1 MNITDVSIRN
11 PVFAWMLMAST
22 MLFGIVAVSRLGVS
36 QYPDVDYPNISVS
49 VGWPGASP
57 AAVERE
63 LLEPLEQAISQV
75 EGVQSMQSKASAG
88 SARITVVFD
97 MSRDVDLA
105 LQDVQA
111 RVGSA
116 TRQLPKDVQPPSVSK
131 SNPDDQPILT
141 IGVSGPFSRQV
152 LADVAAYQVQEKIQT
167 VAGVGQITLTGYLA
181 RNIRIWLDA
190 SRMSEKGVVANDI
203 INAIR
208 TEHVEVPGGSLET
221 GGRSLNVRLLGEAV
235 DLTEFRK
242 LVIKRAKSTGTGTV
256 TTGSSGAT
264 GGAGG
269 SAGSSAAATTSSVP
283 VYLEDVAD
291 VEDGFEDA
299 TSLARLDGV
308 PLQALGVLKQRGTNA
323 VSVAKAVHAKVD
335 EIQRSLP
342 EGMKVEVLFDST
354 VFIEESVSELELEL
368 GMAVLLTAVVCWLFL
383 GSLSSTINV
392 VLAIPMSLLGTVAVI
407 YFFGFTLN
415 TFTLLGLSLA
425 VGLVVDDAVM
435 VMENIYRH
443 AEMGKNRV
451 LAAADGTKEITF
463 AALAATLAV
472 IAIFLPVAFMDG
484 VIGKYFLQFGVTL
497 SIAVGISYIE
507 AITLAPARCAQILRA
522 SREDRSALGRFVD
535 RGFGRLERFYANLLL
550 KALRHPLKVLF
561 AAFAFL
567 ACTIYLVRFIPT
579 EFIPTQDQSRLMV
592 RLQTE
597 IGATPA
603 AAAPLIARA
612 EAKLKAHPEI
622 KSMLSTL
629 QGSSGQIT
637 LTLVPPNE
645 RKQTAAQLSAS
656 LRRELQ
662 GIAGLRASIQDPSQQ
677 GFGSTRSSPVDFT
690 VRGSD
695 WDELVKSAEKVRTDL
710 EASGFV
716 TDLTSDYQL
725 GGQELQIVPDRR
737 RCTDLGVSI
746 ADLGTT
752 VSALVG
758 GNTVG
763 KFSTGGRRID
773 IRMRLLS
780 GQRTRPEDVS
790 NIQIRTQSGEM
801 IPISMVVTQQEQ
813 PVLQTIS
820 RLDRERAISLT
831 ANVAP
836 GHSQAEAMAK
846 VYELGSALPI
856 GTRIVAGGQ
865 ASQLEETTSGLAFAM
880 LIGIAVAYMVLAS
893 QFNSFLHPV
902 TVLTILPLAL
912 SGAVLGLLAG
922 GKSLNLFS
930 MIGLLLLMGIV
941 KKNSILLVEYANHI
955 REHDGVDAFTAAS
968 RAGPLRLR
976 PILMTTIATMMAAV
990 PPVLGLGPGTE
1001 TRSPMA
1007 AAVLGGLTVSTVL
1020 SLLVV
1025 PSFYVVSDRVRTRIF
1040 GKSAS
1045 PPHTPHAPESKA
1057 PQPS

>member
-472 IAIFLPVAFMDG
+472 IAIFLPVIFMKG
-484 VIGKYFLQFGVTL
+484 VIGKFFFQFGVTL
-497 SIAVGISYIE
+497 SIAVLLSYFE

-662 GIAGLRASIQDPSQQ
+662 GLAGLRASIQDPSQQ

>member
-1 MNITDVSIRN
+1 VNITDVSIKN
-11 PVFAWMLMAST
+11 PVFAWMLMACT
-22 MLFGIVAVSRLGVS
+22 MLFGIVAITRVGIS

-49 VGWPGASP
+49 VSWPGASP
-57 AAVERE
+57 SAIERE
-63 LLEPLEQAISQV
+63 IVEPLEQSISQV
-75 EGVQSMQSKASAG
+75 EGVKSMSSKASAG
-88 SARITVVFD
+88 NGRITVVFD

-116 TRQLPKDVQPPSVSK
+116 TRSLPKDVPPASVSK
-131 SNPDDQPILT
+131 SNPDDQAILT
-141 IGVSGPFSRQV
+141 IAVSGPFSRQV
-152 LADVAAYQVQEKIQT
+152 LADVARYQVQEKLQT
-167 VAGVGQITLTGYLA
+167 VSGVGQITLTGYLN
-181 RNIRIWLDA
+181 RNVRIWLDS
-190 SRMSEKGVVANDI
+190 SRLAEKGVVANDV

-208 TEHVEVPGGSLET
+208 TEHVEVPGGQLET
-221 GGRSLNVRLLGEAV
+221 GGRSLNVRLLGEALNL
-235 DLTEFRK
+235 DELKK
-242 LVIKRAKSTGTGTV
+242 LVVKRTKPAPT
-256 TTGSSGAT
+256 
-264 GGAGG
+264 
-269 SAGSSAAATTSSVP
+269 
-283 VYLEDVAD
+283 YLEDVAD

-323 VSVAKAVHAKVD
+323 VAVAKAVRARVD
-335 EIQRSLP
+335 EIQSSLP
-342 EGMKVEVLFDST
+342 EGMKVEVLFDQT
-354 VFIEESVSELELEL
+354 VFIEESVHELELEL
-368 GMAVLLTAVVCWLFL
+368 GMAVVLTALVCWLFL
-383 GSLSSTINV
+383 GSLSSTLNV

-407 YFFGFTLN
+407 YFLGFTLN

-443 AEMGKNRV
+443 AEMGKDRV
-451 LAAADGTKEITF
+451 TASADGTKEITF

-472 IAIFLPVAFMDG
+472 IAIFLPVIFMQG
-484 VIGKYFLQFGVTL
+484 VIGKFFFQFGVTL
-497 SIAVGISYIE
+497 SIAVLLSYLE

-522 SREDRSALGRFVD
+522 SREDRGALGRVAD
-535 RGFGRLERFYANLLL
+535 RAFSWLERTYARLLVRL
-550 KALRHPLKVLF
+550 LGHPAKVLL
-561 AAFAFL
+561 AAVVFL
-567 ACTIYLVRFIPT
+567 GATLLLVRFIPT
-579 EFIPTQDQSRLMV
+579 EFIPTQDQSRLNV

-597 IGATPA
+597 AGATPA

-612 EAKLKAHPEI
+612 EEKLAKHPEI

-637 LTLVPPNE
+637 LTLVPPSE
-645 RKQTAAQLSAS
+645 RKMTAAQFSAS
-656 LRRELQ
+656 LRKELQ

-690 VRGSD
+690 VRGSS
-695 WDELVKSAEKVRTDL
+695 WDELVESAEKIKADL
-710 EASGFV
+710 DASGLV
-716 TDLTSDYQL
+716 TDLNSDYQL

-737 RCTDLGVSI
+737 RATELGVSVS
-746 ADLGTT
+746 DLGTT

-758 GNTVG
+758 GNIVG

-773 IRMRLLS
+773 IRMRLLA

-790 NIQIRTQSGEM
+790 NIQIRTQTGQL
-801 IPISMVVTQQEQ
+801 IPLSMVVTQKEQ

-820 RLDRERAISLT
+820 RLDRERAISLS

-846 VYELGSALPI
+846 VYELGKALPI

-880 LIGIAVAYMVLAS
+880 MIGIAVAYMVLAS

-912 SGAVLGLLAG
+912 SGAVLGLVGA

-955 REHDGVDAFTAAS
+955 REHDGADALTAAS

-990 PPVLGLGPGTE
+990 PPILGLGPGTE
-1001 TRSPMA
+1001 TRAPMA
-1007 AAVLGGLTVSTVL
+1007 AAVLGGLAVSTIL
-1020 SLLVV
+1020 SLVVV
-1025 PSFYVVSDRVRTRIF
+1025 PAFYVVSDRLRSKVF
-1040 GKSAS
+1040 GKSAGKPTDKS
-1045 PPHTPHAPESKA
+1045 ADVA
-1057 PQPS
+1057 LPS